1 MVVPGAANV
10 PLSNALPSLVAVWAV
25 FPLFTHFT
33 TVPALIVG
41 EAGVK
46 AKSVMLTVSTVAPEG
61 GGLLVLPEDVG
72 PELKKFSIIIDIY
85 LYYLYFIYTLYYLYY
100 RIKCKVASKV

>member
-72 PELKKFSIIIDIY
+72 PELPPHAAAMIANAIPTRMRIDRKSTR
-85 LYYLYFIYTLYYLYY
+85 LNSSHQST
-100 RIKCKVASKV
+100 